1 MSSTEGLPDST
12 HTPSKFEIA
21 QCTLNNGSV
30 SLLSTRKESN
40 MYQSTNSSSDES
52 PIMTAEELIRR
63 KRRSTVGSQSS
74 AVQKQKSNTVNE
86 DDLDEEIKRLEA
98 ELEKSSD
105 ESDDGSSSSSD
116 SGSDDTHSAKKR
128 KYKGGESTSDP
139 STSKD
144 AIICLSSCASETIEP
159 LATSYLP
166 ACKSKKLKIDK
177 DEEKQKDREKN
188 SRVSSGLRDAVK
200 EVLAEY
206 QPRSS
211 ERIPF
216 YCRVCAVQSKD
227 EAEFTLHKQT
237 EFHKTAVQVEKK
249 ATYCKLCRKQLTSLI
264 QMQEHLDSRPHKE
277 RLDSMKARQ
286 QGFSGRGFGRGGS
299 AAGRG
304 NRYVQVNKERPG
316 RR

>member
-1 MSSTEGLPDST
+1 
-12 HTPSKFEIA
+12 
-21 QCTLNNGSV
+21 
-30 SLLSTRKESN
+30 

-52 PIMTAEELIRR
+52 PIVTAEELMRR

-74 AVQKQKSNTVNE
+74 AEQKKSNTVNE

-98 ELEKSSD
+98 ELEESSN
-105 ESDDGSSSSSD
+105 ESDDDSSSSSD
-116 SGSDDTHSAKKR
+116 SDSDETHSAKKR
-128 KYKGGESTSDP
+128 KHEGGESTSDP

-159 LATSYLP
+159 LAKSYLP
-166 ACKSKKLKIDK
+166 ACKSKKLKIDR

-188 SRVSSGLRDAVK
+188 SSVSNGLRDAVK

-227 EAEFTLHKQT
+227 EEDFMLHKQS

-286 QGFSGRGFGRGGS
+286 RGFSGRGFSRGSS

-304 NRYVQVNKERPG
+304 NRYVQVNRERAG
-316 RR
+316 RL

>member
-1 MSSTEGLPDST
+1 
-12 HTPSKFEIA
+12 
-21 QCTLNNGSV
+21 
-30 SLLSTRKESN
+30 
-40 MYQSTNSSSDES
+40 MYQSNDSSSDES
-52 PIMTAEELIRR
+52 PIVTAEELMRR
-63 KRRSTVGSQSS
+63 KRRRVVGSPSS
-74 AVQKQKSNTVNE
+74 AVQTQKSKTVNE

-98 ELEKSSD
+98 ELEESSD
-105 ESDDGSSSSSD
+105 ESDDESSSSSSD
-116 SGSDDTHSAKKR
+116 SDSDDIHSAKKR
-128 KYKGGESTSDP
+128 TNEGGESTSDP

-159 LATSYLP
+159 LAKSYLP
-166 ACKSKKLKIDK
+166 ACKSKKLKIDR

-200 EVLAEY
+200 EILAEY

-227 EAEFTLHKQT
+227 EAEFMLHKQS
-237 EFHKTAVQVEKK
+237 EFHKTAVEVEKK
-249 ATYCKLCRKQLTSLI
+249 ATYCKLCRKQLTSLT

-277 RLDSMKARQ
+277 RLDNMKARQ
-286 QGFSGRGFGRGGS
+286 RGFSGRSFGRGGR

-304 NRYVQVNKERPG
+304 NRYIQINRERAG
-316 RR
+316 KL

>member
-1 MSSTEGLPDST
+1 MSYPKSPKKLALITGG
-12 HTPSKFEIA
+12 A
-21 QCTLNNGSV
+21 NG
-30 SLLSTRKESN
+30 
-40 MYQSTNSSSDES
+40 
-52 PIMTAEELIRR
+52 I
-63 KRRSTVGSQSS
+63 G
-74 AVQKQKSNTVNE
+74 
-86 DDLDEEIKRLEA
+86 
-98 ELEKSSD
+98 
-105 ESDDGSSSSSD
+105 
-116 SGSDDTHSAKKR
+116 
-128 KYKGGESTSDP
+128 
-139 STSKD
+139 
-144 AIICLSSCASETIEP
+144 
-159 LATSYLP
+159 LATAQQLAKQNYDLF
-166 ACKSKKLKIDK
+166 LIDK